1 MRVLITGSSGFIG
14 SSLARACSDQGD
26 QVLGVDMKPP
36 IDKQHTYLFQECDI
50 CDLPN
55 LSKIINDFQPEV
67 VYHLAARTDLLET
80 VDIQGYQ
87 SNIIG
92 VRNLITS
99 ISQANSVKRCIF
111 TSSQLVCRVGYIPLD
126 QSDYQPSTLY
136 GESKVLTEQIVRE
149 TDGGKVEWCIC
160 RPTTVWGPGMS
171 IHYQKFLNLIQTGRY
186 FHISNRPLYKSYS
199 YIGNIVYQY
208 QKLMAAPVDQIH
220 QKLFYL
226 ADYEP
231 ISLRDW
237 ANSIQSKMEAKSIP
251 TYPEVLAR
259 LVAYVGDLICALGY
273 RNFPFNSFRLNNIL
287 TEYIFD
293 LSPTAK
299 VCGELPFTIDEGI
312 NAMVKWKKNKI

>member
-14 SSLARACSDQGD
+14 SSLVRACSAQGD
-26 QVLGVDMKPP
+26 QVLGVDVKPP

-50 CDLPN
+50 CNLSN
-55 LSKIINDFQPEV
+55 LSKIISDFQPEV
-67 VYHLAARTDLLET
+67 IYHLAARTDLLEK
-80 VDIQGYQ
+80 VNIQGYQ

-99 ISQANSVKRCIF
+99 ISQVKSVKRCIF

-126 QSDYQPSTLY
+126 QFDYQPSTLY

-149 TDGGKVEWCIC
+149 TDGGEVEWCIC

-171 IHYQKFLNLIQTGRY
+171 VHYQKFLNLIQTGRY

-208 QKLMAAPVDQIH
+208 QKMMAAPVDQIH
-220 QKLFYL
+220 QRIFYL

-237 ANSIQSKMEAKSIP
+237 ANSIQAHMGAKSIP

-259 LVAYVGDLICALGY
+259 LAAYLGNCICALGY

-299 VCGELPFTIDEGI
+299 VCGELPFTMDEGVK
-312 NAMVKWKKNKI
+312 AMVKWKKDKI